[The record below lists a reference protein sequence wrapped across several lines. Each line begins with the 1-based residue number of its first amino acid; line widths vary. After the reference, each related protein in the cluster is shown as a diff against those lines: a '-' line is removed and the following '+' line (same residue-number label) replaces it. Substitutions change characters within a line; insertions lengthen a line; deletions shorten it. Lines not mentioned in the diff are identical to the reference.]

1 MRTNLSIEFMQVTK
15 TDIDALNASIQI
27 TLQQED
33 FAEKVS
39 GILKDY
45 RKNANI
51 PGFRKGHVPMGM
63 IKKQYETAVTADEVN
78 KLLQENL
85 NKFIQDEKLDLL
97 GNPLPKMQDDTIDW
111 KSENLSFE
119 FEVGLAPEFE
129 VKVKGKKAITHYVVE
144 ADKKMIDEQLGYI
157 QKQYGKLE
165 AQTAVDKGLE
175 LSLTIKNEEAAIDTS
190 PTVNF
195 DDFKG
200 KKNTDALKALGLGN
214 TASFKTK
221 NLFKEESVS
230 ARAFGVTQ
238 EQLTTLP
245 EEVEITV
252 NEANNRILAEL
263 DQELFDKLYE
273 AGTVKTV
280 TDLKEKIKEGIEKQ
294 FVQQSEQK
302 LLNDITEN
310 LIDNTKFDLPK
321 EFLVR
326 WLQNTGEQP
335 LTEEEAAAEYEKSEK
350 GIRYQLIEGKIIKNN
365 ELQIQFEELKDF
377 AKDMIKQ
384 QMAQYG
390 QLNPEDKE
398 LDDIASRIFANQEE
412 TKRLSDQLMSQKLLN
427 FYKENANLKEKKV
440 NYEAF
445 VKEAYGTS

>member
-1 MRTNLSIEFMQVTK
+1 MQVTK

-85 NKFIQDEKLDLL
+85 NTFIQEEKLELL
-97 GNPLPKMQDDTIDW
+97 GNPLPKMQDDIDW
-111 KSENLSFE
+111 KSDSLTFE
-119 FEVGLAPEFE
+119 FEIGLAPEFE

-144 ADKKMIDEQLGYI
+144 ADKKMIEEQLGYI

-165 AQTAVDKGLE
+165 AQTAIDKGLE
-175 LSLTIKNEEAAIDTS
+175 LSLTIKNEDVAIDTS

-200 KKNTDALKALGLGN
+200 KKNTDALKALALGD
-214 TASFKTK
+214 AAQFKTK
-221 NLFKEESVS
+221 SLFKEDSVA

-238 EQLTTLP
+238 DQLAELP
-245 EEVEITV
+245 AEVEITV
-252 NEANNRILAEL
+252 TEANKRILAEL

-273 AGTVKTV
+273 AGSVKTV
-280 TDLKEKIKEGIEKQ
+280 TELKEKIKEGIEKQ

-302 LLNDITEN
+302 LLNDITES
-310 LIDNTKFDLPK
+310 LIENTKFDLPN

-326 WLQNTGEQP
+326 WLQSTGEQP
-335 LTEEEAAAEYEKSEK
+335 LTAEEAAAEYEKSEK
-350 GIRYQLIEGKIIKNN
+350 GIRYQLIEGEIIKNN
-365 ELQIQFEELKDF
+365 DLQIQFEELKDF

-390 QLNPEDKE
+390 QLSPEDKE
-398 LDDIASRIFANQEE
+398 LDDIASRIFSNQEE
-412 TKRLSDQLMSQKLLN
+412 TKRLSDQLMSQKLLS